1 METCQIQEGAAVYY
15 LTFTV
20 VEWLPVFIAEEPCL
34 IVTESLNY
42 CYVHKSLRIN
52 AFVIMPTHVHL
63 ILFDKDFDNER
74 LRRTLRDMRQFT
86 GRQLADFCQQRMPDA
101 FKQVINNPQRT
112 DRARQFWQQSRHP
125 VAIWTESFWQTKVN
139 YLHDNP
145 RRKGLVLEAVA
156 WRFSSA
162 AYWLL
167 VPPGGDR
174 CKVNRDW
181 LVIGGKRPVT
191 Q

>member
-1 METCQIQEGAAVYY
+1 METCQIQDGAAVYY

-20 VEWLPVFIAEEPCL
+20 IEWLPVFIAEEPCL

-42 CYVHKSLRIN
+42 CHNHKALRIN
-52 AFVIMPTHVHL
+52 AYVIMPTHVHL
-63 ILFDKDFDNER
+63 IVFDQDFDNER

-101 FKQVINNPQRT
+101 FKQVINNPRRT

-125 VAIWTESFWQTKVN
+125 VAIWTEPFWQSKVN

-145 RRKGLVLEAVA
+145 RRKGLVLEATT

-167 VPPGGDR
+167 DAPGETDVKLTGIE
-174 CKVNRDW
+174 W
-181 LVIGGKRPVT
+181 
-191 Q
+191 

>member
-20 VEWLPVFIAEEPCL
+20 IDWLPVFIAEEPCL
-34 IVTESLNY
+34 IVTESLNF
-42 CYVHKSLRIN
+42 CHDHKALRIN
-52 AFVIMPTHVHL
+52 AFVIMPTHAHL
-63 ILFDKDFDNER
+63 ILFDKDFDNDR
-74 LRRTLRDMRQFT
+74 LRRTLQDMRQFT
-86 GRQLADFCQQRMPDA
+86 GRQLTDFCQQRMPEA

-125 VAIWTESFWQTKVN
+125 VAIWTESFWQSKLN

-145 RRKGLVLEAVA
+145 RRKGLVLEAAA

-167 VPPGGDR
+167 DPPGETDVKLTGIE
-174 CKVNRDW
+174 W
-181 LVIGGKRPVT
+181 
-191 Q
+191 